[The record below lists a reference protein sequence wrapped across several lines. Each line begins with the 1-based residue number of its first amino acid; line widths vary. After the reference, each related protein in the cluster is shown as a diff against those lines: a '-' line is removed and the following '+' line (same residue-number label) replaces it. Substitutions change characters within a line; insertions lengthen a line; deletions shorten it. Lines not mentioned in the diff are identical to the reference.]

1 MVDNLASL
9 EQRENNNL
17 NMDTLLPAWNRGA
30 HRRFGILWLA
40 VFLAG
45 LSLSPA
51 AVADQAL
58 VAVAANFVEPA
69 RALAAA
75 FSRESGH
82 NVQFS
87 SGSTGALYAQI
98 IHGAPF
104 DAFLAAGEREPTRLM
119 AEGLAAANTRFTY
132 AIGSLVVWSAD
143 PARIRGDCAMAV
155 KGGAYRRV
163 AIANPNVA
171 PYGAAARATLQSWG
185 LWEDIMPKLLRA
197 ESVGQA
203 FQFAATGNAELGFVA
218 RSQVLGLPKDRA
230 GSYCVVDDALYPPL
244 RQQAVLLRHG
254 EDNAAAR
261 GFLRFL
267 RGARGLDII
276 RESGYGVEPA
286 P

>member
-1 MVDNLASL
+1 ML
-9 EQRENNNL
+9 
-17 NMDTLLPAWNRGA
+17 
-30 HRRFGILWLA
+30 
-40 VFLAG
+40 LAG
-45 LSLSPA
+45 LSSSPA
-51 AVADQAL
+51 VFAEQAL
-58 VAVAANFVEPA
+58 VAVAANFAEPA

-75 FSRESGH
+75 FARASGH
-82 NVQFS
+82 SVRFS

-98 IHGAPF
+98 THGAPF
-104 DAFLAAGEREPTRLM
+104 DVFLAAGEREAARL
-119 AEGLAAANTRFTY
+119 AVANSRFTY

-143 PARIRGDCAMAV
+143 PKRIHGDCAALV
-155 KGGAYRRV
+155 KGGEYRRV
-163 AIANPNVA
+163 AIANPAVA
-171 PYGAAARATLQSWG
+171 PYGAAARATLQRWG
-185 LWEDIMPKLLRA
+185 MWEGVMPKLLRA

-218 RSQVLGLPKDRA
+218 RSQVLGLPGNRA
-230 GSYCVVDDALYPPL
+230 GSYCVVDGALYPPL

-267 RGARGLDII
+267 RGARGLAII